1 VQIPAVVLAVAIFL
15 LAYFFM
21 VSRRLNEAVAA
32 LAGSLVLVL
41 LRVIDQ
47 SQAVASID
55 FNTLGLL
62 VGMMIVVEI
71 AGHSGL
77 FQYIGVL
84 AARITRAEPI
94 LLLLT
99 FGCVTALMSAFLNSI
114 AAVLLIVPVTFQI
127 IESLEIDPTPFL
139 FAEIIASNIGGA
151 ATLIGDP
158 SHVIVGSAAG
168 LSFQEFLWNLGPV
181 VLIILAVS
189 VVLFWVIWRH
199 SLSASAERK
208 NSLLALDLGDQIVDF
223 GLLVKSLVVFGLM
236 LLAFF
241 FSRQLHLDVAT
252 IALTGAVFLLIFGE
266 IGIEET
272 MLNVDWPTIFFILGF
287 FVIVGALTSTGAINL
302 LVQWSVRLTG
312 NNVTVLTMMVLWL
325 SALASAFTDNIPF
338 VTAMVPLVKGI
349 GALTGIS
356 LTPLWWALALG
367 GVLGGNGTIIGA
379 SSNIIVAGV
388 ARRNGYPIRYLD
400 YFKIAFPMMLLS
412 IAISALYLY
421 LFYLR

>member
-1 VQIPAVVLAVAIFL
+1 MQIQAAVLAVAIFL

-71 AGHSGL
+71 ASHSGL

-94 LLLLT
+94 FLLLT
-99 FGCVTALMSAFLNSI
+99 FGGVTALLSAFLNSI

-158 SHVIVGSAAG
+158 SHVIIGSAAG

-181 VLIILAVS
+181 VLIILAVAL
-189 VVLFWVIWRH
+189 VLFWIIWKS
-199 SLSASAERK
+199 SLSVSEESKDR
-208 NSLLALDLGDQIVDF
+208 LLALELEDQIVDF
-223 GLLVKSLVVFGLM
+223 GLLVKSLLVFGLM

-241 FSRQLHLDVAT
+241 FSRQLHLDSAT
-252 IALTGAVFLLIFGE
+252 IALTGGVFLLIFGE
-266 IGIEET
+266 QSIEEA

-287 FVIVGALTSTGAINL
+287 FVIVGALTSTGVIAL
-302 LVQWSVRLTG
+302 LVQWSVKLSG
-312 NNVTVLTMMVLWL
+312 KNVTILTMMVLWF
-325 SALASAFTDNIPF
+325 SALVSAFVNNIPF

-349 GALTGIS
+349 AALTGIS
-356 LTPLWWALALG
+356 LTPLWWA
-367 GVLGGNGTIIGA
+367 
-379 SSNIIVAGV
+379 
-388 ARRNGYPIRYLD
+388 
-400 YFKIAFPMMLLS
+400 
-412 IAISALYLY
+412 
-421 LFYLR
+421 

>member
-1 VQIPAVVLAVAIFL
+1 MQIQPAVLAVAIFL
-15 LAYFFM
+15 LAYFFIII
-21 VSRRLNEAVAA
+21 RRLNEAVAA
-32 LAGSLVLVL
+32 LAGTLVLVL

-47 SQAVASID
+47 SQAVACID

-62 VGMMIVVEI
+62 LGMMIVVEI

-84 AARITRAEPI
+84 VARITRAEPL

-114 AAVLLIVPVTFQI
+114 AAVLLIVPITFQAT
-127 IESLEIDPTPFL
+127 ESLAIDPAPFL
-139 FAEIIASNIGGA
+139 FAEIICSNIGGA

-158 SHVIVGSAAG
+158 SHVIIGSAAG

-189 VVLFWVIWRH
+189 LILFRIIWKNG
-199 SLSASAERK
+199 LSASAERK
-208 NSLLALDLGDQIVDF
+208 HNLLALDLGEQIVDF
-223 GLLVKSLVVFGLM
+223 GLLVKSLLVFGLM

-241 FSRQLHLDVAT
+241 WSRQLHLDAAT

-266 IGIEET
+266 QSIEEVL
-272 MLNVDWPTIFFILGF
+272 LNVDWPTIFFILGF
-287 FVIVGALTSTGAINL
+287 FVIVGALTSTGVINL
-302 LVQWSVRLTG
+302 LVQCSVRLTG
-312 NNVTVLTMMVLWL
+312 KNVTILTMMVLWF
-325 SALASAFTDNIPF
+325 SALASAFVNNIPF

-349 GALTGIS
+349 GALTSIS

-367 GVLGGNGTIIGA
+367 GVLGGNGTILGA

-388 ARRNGYPIRYLD
+388 ARRNGNPISYLD
-400 YFKIAFPMMLLS
+400 YLKIAFPLMLLS
-412 IAISALYLY
+412 IAISTLYLY